1 MYAPTLDG
9 LRKKEEGINGIE
21 NAGASCNDGGITV
34 IEFVKPQRIIA
45 NRKKPDIE
53 YCVDGYSGF
62 LLLDKN
68 RKEI

>member
-1 MYAPTLDG
+1 M
-9 LRKKEEGINGIE
+9 
-21 NAGASCNDGGITV
+21 
-34 IEFVKPQRIIA
+34 IA